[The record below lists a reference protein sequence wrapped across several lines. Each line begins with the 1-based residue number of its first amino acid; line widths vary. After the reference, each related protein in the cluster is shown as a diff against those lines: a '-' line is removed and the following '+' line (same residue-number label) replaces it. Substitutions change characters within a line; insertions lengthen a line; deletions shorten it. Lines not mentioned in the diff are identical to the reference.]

1 MTIEGNSQIIYNFF
15 KSVNIFKFYVQCLLS
30 QDSKLIVDSL
40 DNMTLILE
48 LGEKIKPT
56 NS

>member
-15 KSVNIFKFYVQCLLS
+15 KSMNIFKFYVQCLLS